1 MGAKTYPSQMED
13 WLRNKMLATELWGKT
28 KHGVRGGTIP
38 RMLPPSANTL
48 TSDAGEGGNGHR
60 KP

>member
-1 MGAKTYPSQMED
+1 MED
-13 WLRNKMLATELWGKT
+13 WLRNKMLATGLWGKT
-28 KHGVRGGTIP
+28 KEKRGVRGGQFLECYHP
-38 RMLPPSANTL
+38 VLTL